1 MSVKNII
8 KTIIEEHHESFA
20 KLAKGAQPN
29 EIKKQY
35 WCSVCNKYIEETNI
49 MINKKSTSNNPV
61 CGFCGNNLQWNY
73 IYK

>member
-1 MSVKNII
+1 MYISNIT
-8 KTIIEEHHESFA
+8 KKFIEDHHELFA
-20 KLAKGAQPN
+20 KLAKGAQSN

-49 MINKKSTSNNPV
+49 MIDNNSTSNNPV